1 MLKLTR
7 RSTSIAC
14 LLIVGMLSMIAPADA
29 QQTKLKLGV
38 TATGPAVGIMSP
50 FAALMSGQ
58 YESEGLD
65 VSFVNIAS
73 GPETIQRMIAG
84 EIEGGVSVGTLPFFQ
99 AVAANL
105 DLVWIASTLQ
115 NTSPIMVKG
124 SSTEP
129 AQLNGKRFGSPGVG
143 TIQDTLFQLFERNNS
158 IKTTHVY
165 GRMNDLLGYLEK
177 GEIDGVVGWQPTME
191 IARKKLGATYVTK
204 SILPGAQIT
213 GMVFPRRFLEGNRE
227 VILRF
232 LRANLRGIE
241 AFRKDKNA
249 FVEWAAKR
257 EGVDVDVLRALY
269 LEPDQFWVENPR
281 TDMASVKVLIK
292 AAKDSGKISSTLVL
306 DDAAIDAWTAKLI
319 DERLLEQAIKE
330 TKFQVA
336 EKP

>member
-1 MLKLTR
+1 MLKVSR
-7 RSTSIAC
+7 RSSSAAC
-14 LLIVGMLSMIAPADA
+14 LFVIGALFMGGPVEA

-38 TATGPAVGIMSP
+38 TATGPAVGVMSP

-58 YESEGLD
+58 YEAEGLD

-73 GPETIQRMIAG
+73 GPETIQRMVAG

-105 DLVWIASTLQ
+105 DLVWIGSTLQ
-115 NTSPIMVKG
+115 NTSPVMIKG
-124 SSTEP
+124 DFTSAS
-129 AQLNGKRFGSPGVG
+129 QLNGKRFGSPGVG
-143 TIQDTLFQLFERNNS
+143 TIQDTLFQLFERKHG

-191 IARKKLGATYVTK
+191 IARRKLGATYVTK

-213 GMVFPRRFLEGNRE
+213 GMVFPRRFLEKNRE
-227 VILRF
+227 VVTRF
-232 LRANLRGIE
+232 LRANVRGIE

-257 EGVDVDVLRALY
+257 EGVDADILKALY

-281 TDMASVKVLIK
+281 TDMASVKVLIT
-292 AAKDSGKISSTLVL
+292 AARDSGKISASLAP
-306 DDAAIDAWTAKLI
+306 DDAAIDAWIAKLV
-319 DERLLEQAIKE
+319 DESILEQVIKD
-330 TKFQVA
+330 TKF
-336 EKP
+336 EPSGNR